1 MGGNAAGLADL
12 NEPAFA
18 EQKVAPKWDR
28 FAHWPQARARL
39 ALAVLLGMLLVAAWA
54 PGMSPPPPPAPDV
67 QMQAVGPGAGAASA
81 AGAGDSDAKD
91 NDLRLYRLITE
102 RVRQS
107 DDYYAAAVELQR
119 ANDYPVKPGLTVRP
133 PTLAFATVLLGP
145 IGVALAEIALVA
157 GIILSN
163 FRRFASEPGGMHFR
177 LFAIAL
183 LFVGMANGLHYPF
196 LVLHEVWAAELMAL
210 SFGLHRPR
218 AAGDPDGR
226 WLGALLAAA
235 AALSIRELAL
245 PFVLLMA
252 AYAAWRRNWREAA
265 AWVALIALFVGA
277 MAVHLHLA
285 DAQMRPGDPSSP
297 PWLVFGGLQGWL
309 YKVINA
315 SSLTLLPTLIAGP
328 LVILAVFGWTGWRS
342 AAGDFAALLV
352 LGYGLAFMIAGRDN
366 NFYWGV
372 IITPILFMG
381 FAMVPF
387 AAGSLWQRATGRA
400 VPWMREQAT

>member
-1 MGGNAAGLADL
+1 MGGNAGGLADL
-12 NEPAFA
+12 NELKAADPACA
-18 EQKVAPKWDR
+18 SAWDR

-39 ALAVLLGMLLVAAWA
+39 ALAVLILMMLVAAWA
-54 PGMSPPPPPAPDV
+54 PGMSPPPAPAPAV
-67 QMQAVGPGAGAASA
+67 QMQAVGAETAPGDS
-81 AGAGDSDAKD
+81 DSDAKD

-102 RVRQS
+102 HVRRG
-107 DDYYAAAVELQR
+107 DNYYASAVELQR
-119 ANDYPVKPGLTVRP
+119 VNDYPVKPGLTVRP
-133 PTLAFATVLLGP
+133 PTLAYATVLLGP

-157 GIILSN
+157 AIILSN

-177 LFAIAL
+177 LFGVAL
-183 LFVGMANGLHYPF
+183 LFVGMANGVHYPF

-218 AAGDPDGR
+218 GTGDPDGR

-235 AALSIRELAL
+235 AALAIRELAL

-252 AYAAWRRNWREAA
+252 AYAVWRRNWREAA
-265 AWVALIALFVGA
+265 AWIALIAVFIGA
-277 MAVHLHLA
+277 MAIHLHLA
-285 DAQMRPGDPSSP
+285 DAQMRPGDPASP

-315 SSLTLLPTLIAGP
+315 SSLTLLPSVIAGP
-328 LVILAVFGWTGWRS
+328 LVILAVFGWTGWR
-342 AAGDFAALLV
+342 APAGDFAALLV
-352 LGYGLAFMIAGRDN
+352 LGYGLAFMLAGRDN

-387 AAGSLWQRATGRA
+387 AAGSLWQSATGRPAPWTKA
-400 VPWMREQAT
+400 VAA